1 MASPL
6 IASLIACRYAVLLR
20 QVEGRPEVDTG
31 GAMWEQAIRFQTWTL
46 LLSLVL
52 LMGVLVLK
60 NSPFGFVL
68 VFISFIYVAF
78 HTHRLRHRYSG
89 IAAGLPVQRCDQL
102 DHAEPA
108 EPRWESLEPYARA
121 GAAAALRADA
131 DQVGA
136 GHLEIDELEP
146 EIDAEPES
154 ESPDEHLQ
162 PEPTDAPGAVHEK
175 GA

>member
-31 GAMWEQAIRFQTWTL
+31 GAMWEQATRFQTWTL

-102 DHAEPA
+102 DHAEP
-108 EPRWESLEPYARA
+108 RWESLEPYARA

-136 GHLEIDELEP
+136 GHLGIDELEP
-146 EIDAEPES
+146 EIDAEPDPES
-154 ESPDEHLQ
+154 LDDHLH

>member
-1 MASPL
+1 
-6 IASLIACRYAVLLR
+6 
-20 QVEGRPEVDTG
+20 
-31 GAMWEQAIRFQTWTL
+31 
-46 LLSLVL
+46 
-52 LMGVLVLK
+52 MGVLVLK

-68 VFISFIYVAF
+68 VLISFIYVAF
-78 HTHRLRHRYSG
+78 HTYRLRHRYSG

-131 DQVGA
+131 DKVGA

-154 ESPDEHLQ
+154 ESPGTVNTTDELLH
-162 PEPTDAPGAVHEK
+162 PEPTDAPGGGAVHEK